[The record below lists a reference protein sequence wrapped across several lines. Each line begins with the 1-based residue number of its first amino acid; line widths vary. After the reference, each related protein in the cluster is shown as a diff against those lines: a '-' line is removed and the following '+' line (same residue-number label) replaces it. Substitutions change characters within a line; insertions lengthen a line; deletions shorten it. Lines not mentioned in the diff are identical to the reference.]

1 MMALEAALRLPGEL
15 AQVLGYSGALPAP
28 ERAAGEA
35 IARPPVLLV
44 HGEDDAVVP
53 FASMQTAAEAL
64 AGIGVAVETFA
75 RPGLAHG
82 IDGPGLEAALVK
94 LRTAFGMDPEPANQP
109 S

>member
-1 MMALEAALRLPGEL
+1 MSTATAIPGIPTALHR
-15 AQVLGYSGALPAP
+15 
-28 ERAAGEA
+28 
-35 IARPPVLLV
+35 
-44 HGEDDAVVP
+44 GEDDAVVP

-94 LRTAFGMDPEPANQP
+94 LRTAFGMDPEPSSPAG
-109 S
+109 